1 MKTKFCL
8 PLLGSALL
16 LASCGGGADTT
27 APTVTLTASA
37 PTTPGDLTLTADA
50 RDNRGVTRVEFYRGS
65 TLIATDTQVPYT
77 ATVEVDQ
84 RDNGPVSFTA
94 RAYDAAG
101 NVGQGALNT
110 AVNINTLY
118 QGDWGWVAVNSD
130 GTLLSGGSVTLF
142 DQDAGRYGTVA
153 LGAYATIDSV
163 NDPEGPQTFQGLA
176 ALGPV
181 TRPGQLQTRFFTD
194 FEASEVS
201 LLADDDDNAFEEL
214 EGLPAF
220 FDDDAEVYVTPTDTE
235 PQIAAFLM
243 VQLTEDPTLD
253 DLFADSNLGAQANTR
268 QAALVRLATVA
279 GKLDRAAK
287 LNALSGTR
295 TPLTEQFFPIL
306 KQLGR

>member
-1 MKTKFCL
+1 M
-8 PLLGSALL
+8 L

-27 APTVTLTASA
+27 APTVTLTATA
-37 PTTPGDLTLTADA
+37 PTAPGPLTLTADA

-65 TLIATDTQVPYT
+65 TLIATDTQAPYT

-101 NVGQGALNT
+101 NVGQGGLNT
-110 AVNINTLY
+110 TVNINTLY
-118 QGDWGWVAVNSD
+118 QGDWGWVAVNYD

-142 DQDAGRYGTVA
+142 DQDAETYGAVA
-153 LGAYATIDSV
+153 LGVYATLDSV
-163 NDPEGPQTFQGLA
+163 EDIDGPQTFQGLA
-176 ALGPV
+176 ALGPL
-181 TRPGQLQTRFFTD
+181 TGARRLQLRFATD
-194 FEASEVS
+194 MQGSDLY
-201 LLADDDDNAFEEL
+201 LLADDDDDAL
-214 EGLPAF
+214 EDLDGLPAF

-243 VQLTEDPTLD
+243 VQLSEDPTLD
-253 DLFADSNLGAQANTR
+253 DVFAESALGAQALPR

-287 LNALSGTR
+287 LNTLSGTR
-295 TPLTEQFFPIL
+295 MPLPERFFPVL
-306 KQLGR
+306 KHLGR